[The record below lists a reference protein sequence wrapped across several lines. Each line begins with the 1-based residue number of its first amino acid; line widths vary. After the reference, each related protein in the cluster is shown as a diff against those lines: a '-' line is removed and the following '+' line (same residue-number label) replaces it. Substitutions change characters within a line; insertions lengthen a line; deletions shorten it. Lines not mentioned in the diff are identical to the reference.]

1 MLLVINVNNT
11 NTLFGVYDGE
21 RLVAHWRLMTVHQ
34 QTVDGYGILAR
45 ELLQLAGI
53 DATRIDGVIIS
64 SVVPPLDR
72 TIGDL
77 SRRYFH
83 LEPLFVGPGIK
94 TGIRIHYDNPQE
106 VGADRIANAVGAF
119 EKYGGP
125 IIVVDFGTAITYDI
139 ISDKGDYLGGI
150 IFPGIGIASEALFQ
164 RAARLPRVSFAA
176 PEKLIGANTVG
187 SMQSGLYHGF
197 LAAVEGTLDLLK
209 GELGAAT
216 RVIATGGQAGLLA
229 EASSQIELVDEF
241 LTLDGLRIIYQRNQA
256 ATKPRA
262 ATATADRKNNARRR
276 R

>member
-1 MLLVINVNNT
+1 MLLVINANNT
-11 NTLFGVYDGE
+11 NTLFGVYDGK

-53 DATRIDGVIIS
+53 DATKIDGVIIS

-94 TGIRIHYDNPQE
+94 TGVHIHYDNPQE

-139 ISDKGDYLGGI
+139 ISNKGDYLGGI

-164 RAARLPRVSFAA
+164 RAARLPRVSFAE
-176 PEKLIGANTVG
+176 PEQLIGANTVG

-209 GELGAAT
+209 GELGTGT

-256 ATKPRA
+256 TAKPKPA
-262 ATATADRKNNARRR
+262 AASAARKSNAKRRR
-276 R
+276 